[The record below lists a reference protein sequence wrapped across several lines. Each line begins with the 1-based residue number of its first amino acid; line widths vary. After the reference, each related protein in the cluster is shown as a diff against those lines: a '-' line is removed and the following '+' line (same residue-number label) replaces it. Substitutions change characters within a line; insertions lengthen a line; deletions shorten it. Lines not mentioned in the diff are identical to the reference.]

1 MRINHNSLA
10 LNASDH
16 FATINKNIA
25 KSMERLSSGY
35 KITSPADDAAGLAIS
50 VKMSSQI
57 RGLDRASLNSND
69 GISVIQSAEG
79 GMNEIHSILGRMREL
94 AVQAANDVN
103 SEEDRDAIQEEI
115 NALIEELNQITETT
129 TFNGQEL
136 LNGDL
141 TRKTLSSDYNVQ
153 TTYLSEEVNEGVYEL
168 KISAMATQAAI
179 TTGLFDSGDTI
190 TEEQAG
196 TIHIN
201 GFMVEI
207 EEGMTMT
214 DVFSTL
220 QTHLS
225 KIDVDVFASPDG
237 GATEADFSSG
247 ATVMFRNQHYG
258 SEERLE
264 IGVSN
269 EELGALLG
277 LTDGQVVYGTDCQAT
292 LTVTDEGFSASATI
306 DAYGND
312 LVVTDRNGFEMKITA
327 DPDTLEEGTGTVEIE
342 VFSAGIMVIQSG
354 AYSGDE
360 VHLDIP
366 KMDAKSL
373 GVDKLIMYT
382 NEYASEAIEAI
393 DEAVKMVSDIRSKMG
408 AYENRLNDVYS
419 NLEVQE
425 ESITAA
431 YSRMIDTDMAEE
443 MTNYTQQDVLAQA
456 AISMMQKSNERPA
469 SVLQLLQN

>member
-79 GMNEIHSILGRMREL
+79 GMNEMHSILSRMREL

-115 NALIEELNQITETT
+115 NSLIEELDQIAETT
-129 TFNGQEL
+129 TFNEQGL

-141 TRKTLSSDYNVQ
+141 TRRTLSSDYNVQ
-153 TTYLSEEVNEGVYEL
+153 ATYVSEEVNEGVYSLE
-168 KISAMATQAAI
+168 ISAMATQATI
-179 TTGLFDSGDTI
+179 TTGLSYSGATV
-190 TEEQAG
+190 TAEQAG
-196 TIHIN
+196 TIHVN
-201 GFMVEI
+201 EFMVEI
-207 EEGMTMT
+207 SEGMSMT

-220 QTHLS
+220 QTHLA
-225 KIDVDVFASPDG
+225 KIDVDVFASADG
-237 GATEADFSSG
+237 GATTADFTSG
-247 ATVMFRNQHYG
+247 AAVMFRNQHYG
-258 SEERLE
+258 SEDKLE
-264 IGVSN
+264 LRASN
-269 EELGALLG
+269 DELAALLG
-277 LTDGQVVYGTDCQAT
+277 ITDGQIEYGTDCQAS
-292 LTVTDEGFSASATI
+292 LTVTAEGFSASATV
-306 DAYGND
+306 DAKGND
-312 LVVTDRNGFEMKITA
+312 LIVTDRNGFEMKIEA
-327 DPDTLEEGTGTVEIE
+327 DSDTLEKGTGAVDIE
-342 VFSAGIMVIQSG
+342 VFSAGVMIIQTG

-366 KMDAKSL
+366 KMNAKSL
-373 GVDKLIMYT
+373 GVDNLIMYT
-382 NEYASEAIEAI
+382 QDYAAKAIEAI
-393 DEAVKMVSDIRSKMG
+393 DAAVKMVSDIRSKMG
-408 AYENRLNDVYS
+408 AYENRLEDVYS

-469 SVLQLLQN
+469 SILQLLQN